1 MEIRPDPKL
10 HRSVWQVDAT
20 GQIEGRIVVVNFWPP
35 NLAVCCIQVLG
46 GSSGNSH
53 TRRGQNDPAI
63 LHILESFLGSLQA
76 SLLPLLMSFLVT
88 FLNLLLGPTSAP
100 SVAVIARLGEDD
112 ECADNGQHRGDG
124 HSYGEVLLD
133 LPRLRL
139 DSSLTLLLVNDGGMS
154 PMDWERAVGYLAYA
168 HVVELIAPDFP
179 R

>member
-1 MEIRPDPKL
+1 
-10 HRSVWQVDAT
+10 
-20 GQIEGRIVVVNFWPP
+20 
-35 NLAVCCIQVLG
+35 
-46 GSSGNSH
+46 
-53 TRRGQNDPAI
+53 
-63 LHILESFLGSLQA
+63 
-76 SLLPLLMSFLVT
+76 MSFLVT
-88 FLNLLLGPTSAP
+88 FLNLLLSPTSAS
-100 SVAVIARLGEDD
+100 SVAVVTRLGEDD

-139 DSSLTLLLVNDGGMS
+139 DSSLTLLLVNDGGMG